1 MIELDDE
8 LAKDYLAESRGT
20 WLPWRHAFFQS
31 KRAERR
37 SMRNW

>member
-8 LAKDYLAESRGT
+8 LAKEYLGRAAST
-20 WLPWRHAFFQS
+20 WLPWRRAFFQS

-37 SMRNW
+37 SMRS